1 MAKKLVKKQD
11 GGTEKTP
18 AQVKEARRDSL
29 YKAHKA
35 KTDSILES
43 MRKDVVK
50 VNAPNKGDTA
60 RVKSVRIT
68 VANKKSGGQTN
79 SKKK

>member
-1 MAKKLVKKQD
+1 MAKKKLKKAQA
-11 GGTEKTP
+11 GTEMS
-18 AQVKEARRDSL
+18 AGQVKEARRDSL

-60 RVKSVRIT
+60 RVGSVRIT